1 MLLHH
6 RNVGISK
13 RPQRVLQMSSSKLLL
28 LIALTAITLAVG
40 FSSDLRNTVIGTFDP
55 LLNPRPVHEYA
66 TIVRAKVGQ
75 NIIVQGKVMDIIMS
89 YDVNGASRAL
99 VVEVDDDPLS
109 QQYNVVIVVIP
120 NTTIQGKIAKG
131 ITVKI
136 TGTVMYASKENRI
149 LYIRASNISVVEKT
163 NEKQGEESAS

>member
-1 MLLHH
+1 M
-6 RNVGISK
+6 
-13 RPQRVLQMSSSKLLL
+13 PSSKLLL

-40 FSSDLRNTVIGTFDP
+40 FSSDLRNTVVGTFDP
-55 LLNPRPVHEYA
+55 LLNPKPVHEYA

-75 NIIVQGKVMDIIMS
+75 NIVVQGKVMDIITS
-89 YDVNGASRAL
+89 YDVSGATRAL
-99 VVEVDDDPLS
+99 VVEVDNDDPLS

-120 NTTIQGKIAKG
+120 NTTIQNKIAKG

-149 LYIRASNISVVEKT
+149 LYIRASSISVVEKT